1 MLDRI
6 IFCNSRDMIKSVNV
20 AQLKPGMYIHDLN
33 CGWMEHPFALN
44 QFKIASPDQIKN
56 IAAAG
61 LHEVY
66 IDTAKGLD
74 VADAKTV
81 EEVKKQLDAKLV
93 EIATK
98 KPEPAHIHSIAEE
111 MVKAKKA
118 YSDANRIITGMMQDI
133 RLGKQ
138 IETEQAAQVVE
149 QMTNSIFRN
158 KDAMLSL
165 TRLRSKDDYTFQ
177 HSVSVCTLLVS
188 FARAMELDRDTIR
201 EIGVGALLHDVGKM
215 KVPDAVLNKPG
226 KLTDD
231 EFKIMKSHVVHS
243 RLLLENTPGMTRIGI
258 DVAAQH
264 HERFD
269 GSGYPLGL
277 KHDGISLYGQM
288 AAIVDV
294 YDAITADRCYH
305 KGMETSVALRKLVE
319 WSKFHFNEKLVH
331 SFVRSVGIYPVG
343 TLVKLESEKLGIVFE
358 QHEKNL
364 LTPKIHVIYDS
375 KRMSF
380 ITPHD
385 IDLSK
390 PVGNGGGDKI
400 AGYEDPAKWNI
411 DPLKYL

>member
-1 MLDRI
+1 
-6 IFCNSRDMIKSVNV
+6 
-20 AQLKPGMYIHDLN
+20 MYIHDLN

-44 QFKIASPDQIKN
+44 QFKITSTDQINTIK
-56 IAAAG
+56 AHG
-61 LHEVY
+61 MHMVY

-74 VADAKTV
+74 VADAQTV
-81 EEVKKQLDAKLV
+81 QEVKEQLDAKLV
-93 EIATK
+93 EIATRQA
-98 KPEPAHIHSIAEE
+98 EPITHIAVAEE
-111 MVKAKKA
+111 MAKAKVA
-118 YSDANRIITGMMQDI
+118 YNAANKIITGLMQDI

-138 IETEQAAQVVE
+138 IETAQAALVVE

-165 TRLRSKDDYTFQ
+165 TRLRGKDDYTFR

-188 FARAMELDRDTIR
+188 FARALELDRETIQA
-201 EIGVGALLHDVGKM
+201 IGVGALLHDVGKM

-243 RLLLENTPGMTRIGI
+243 RILLEETPGMTPIGI
-258 DVAAQH
+258 AVAAQH

-277 KHDGISLYGQM
+277 KSDAISLYGQM

-319 WSKFHFNEKLVH
+319 WSKFHFSEKLVH

-343 TLVKLESEKLGIVFE
+343 TLVKLESGLLGIIYE

-364 LTPKIHVIYDS
+364 LTPKIRVMYDS
-375 KRMSF
+375 LRNIS
-380 ITPHD
+380 IQPRN
-385 IDLSK
+385 IDLSNPHGK
-390 PVGNGGGDKI
+390 SGGDRI
-400 AGYEDPAKWNI
+400 TGYEDPKKWQI

>member
-1 MLDRI
+1 
-6 IFCNSRDMIKSVNV
+6 MIKTVSIE
-20 AQLKPGMYIHDLN
+20 QLKPGMYIHDLN

-44 QFKIASPDQIKN
+44 QFKIVSPDQIKTIVEN
-56 IAAAG
+56 G
-61 LHEVY
+61 LREVY
-66 IDTAKGLD
+66 IDTDKGLD

-81 EEVKKQLDAKLV
+81 EEVKERLDAQLI
-93 EIATK
+93 EIATQL
-98 KPEPAHIHSIAEE
+98 PEPEQAHVAEE
-111 MVKAKKA
+111 MVKARKA
-118 YSDANRIITGMMQDI
+118 YSAANKIITGMMQDI

-138 IETEQAAQVVE
+138 IETEQAAHVVE

-177 HSVSVCTLLVS
+177 HCVGVCTLLVS
-188 FARAMELDRDTIR
+188 FARAMEFDRDTIQA
-201 EIGVGALLHDVGKM
+201 IGVGALLHDVGKM

-243 RLLLENTPGMTRIGI
+243 RVLLEDTPGMTQIGI

-277 KHDGISLYGQM
+277 KQDGISLYGQM

-305 KGMETSVALRKLVE
+305 KGMETPVALRKLVE

-331 SFVRSVGIYPVG
+331 AFVRSVGIYPVG
-343 TLVKLESEKLGIVFE
+343 TLVKLESEQLGIVIE

-364 LTPKIHVIYDS
+364 LTPRIRVMYDS
-375 KRMSF
+375 KRNN
-380 ITPHD
+380 PVPPRD

-390 PVGNGGGDKI
+390 PDGKGGGDRI
-400 AGYEDPAKWNI
+400 LGYEEPKNWNI
-411 DPLKYL
+411 DPLKYM

>member
-1 MLDRI
+1 
-6 IFCNSRDMIKSVNV
+6 MIKNVSVSK
-20 AQLKPGMYIHDLN
+20 LKPGMYIHDLN
-33 CGWMEHPFALN
+33 CGWMEHPFTLN
-44 QFKIASPDQIKN
+44 QFKISSQEQIKVF
-56 IAAAG
+56 ADAG

-66 IDTAKGLD
+66 IDTDKGLD
-74 VADAKTV
+74 VADAPTIQ
-81 EEVKKQLDAKLV
+81 EVKKELDAKMV
-93 EIATK
+93 EIATE
-98 KPEPAHIHSIAEE
+98 KPEPLKRYAMAEE

-118 YSDANRIITGMMQDI
+118 YSEANRIITNLMQDV

-138 IETEQAAQVVE
+138 IETEQAAAVVE

-165 TRLRSKDDYTFQ
+165 SRLRSKDDYTFQ
-177 HSVSVCTLLVS
+177 HSVGVCTLLVS
-188 FARAMELDRDTIR
+188 FARALGLERQTIQA
-201 EIGVGALLHDVGKM
+201 IGVGALLHDVGKM

-243 RLLLENTPGMTRIGI
+243 RILLEDTPGMTQIGI

-277 KHDGISLYGQM
+277 KGEGISLYGQM

-305 KGMETSVALRKLVE
+305 KGMETPVALRKLVE

-331 SFVRSVGIYPVG
+331 AFVRSVGIYPVG
-343 TLVKLESEKLGIVFE
+343 TLVKLESELLGIVYE

-364 LTPKIHVIYDS
+364 LTPKIRLVYDS
-375 KRMSF
+375 KRKNF
-380 ITPHD
+380 IAPRD
-385 IDLSK
+385 VDLAM
-390 PVGNGGGDKI
+390 PVGKGGGDRI
-400 AGYEDPAKWNI
+400 LGYEDPRNWNI
-411 DPLKYL
+411 DTTKYL

>member
-1 MLDRI
+1 
-6 IFCNSRDMIKSVNV
+6 MIKSVNV
-20 AQLKPGMYIHDLN
+20 SKLKPGMYIHDLN
-33 CGWMEHPFALN
+33 CGWMEHPFTLN
-44 QFKIASPDQIKN
+44 QFKISSPQQIKT
-56 IAAAG
+56 IADAG

-66 IDTAKGLD
+66 IDTDKGLD
-74 VADAKTV
+74 VADAQTIQ
-81 EEVKKQLDAKLV
+81 EVKAELDAKMLD
-93 EIATK
+93 IAAQN
-98 KPEPAHIHSIAEE
+98 PEPEKYHAMAEE

-118 YSDANRIITGMMQDI
+118 YSEANRIITNLMQDV

-138 IETEQAAQVVE
+138 IECEQTAAVVE

-158 KDAMLSL
+158 KDALLSL

-188 FARAMELDRDTIR
+188 FARALELDRPTIQA
-201 EIGVGALLHDVGKM
+201 IGVGALLHDVGKM
-215 KVPDAVLNKPG
+215 KVPDEVLNKPG

-243 RLLLENTPGMTRIGI
+243 RLLLEDNPGMTQIGI

-277 KHDGISLYGQM
+277 KGDGISLYGQM

-305 KGMETSVALRKLVE
+305 KGMETPVALRKLVE

-331 SFVRSVGIYPVG
+331 AFVRSVGIYPVG
-343 TLVKLESEKLGIVFE
+343 TLVKLESELLGIVYE

-364 LTPKIHVIYDS
+364 LTPKIRLIYDA
-375 KRMSF
+375 KRKNF
-380 ITPHD
+380 IAPRD
-385 IDLSK
+385 VDLSK
-390 PVGNGGGDKI
+390 PIGKGGADRI
-400 AGYEDPAKWNI
+400 LGYEDPKVWNI

>member
-1 MLDRI
+1 
-6 IFCNSRDMIKSVNV
+6 MIKSVNV
-20 AQLKPGMYIHDLN
+20 SQLKPGMFIHDLN
-33 CGWMEHPFALN
+33 CAWMEHPFTLN
-44 QFKIASPDQIKN
+44 RFKITSPEQIKE
-56 IAAAG
+56 IVQHG

-66 IDTAKGLD
+66 IDTDKGLD
-74 VADAKTV
+74 VADAKSV
-81 EEVKKQLDAKLV
+81 EEIKRQLDAKLA
-93 EIATK
+93 EIAGQ
-98 KPEPAHIHSIAEE
+98 KPEPQRFSAMAEE

-118 YSDANRIITGMMQDI
+118 YSEANRIITGMMQDI

-138 IETEQAAQVVE
+138 IECEKAAAVVE

-158 KDAMLSL
+158 KDALLSL

-188 FARAMELDRDTIR
+188 FARALELDRDTIR

-215 KVPDAVLNKPG
+215 KVPDAILNKPG

-231 EFKIMKSHVVHS
+231 EFKVMKSHVVHS
-243 RLLLENTPGMTRIGI
+243 RILLEGTPGMTQIGI

-264 HERFD
+264 HERYD

-277 KHDGISLYGQM
+277 KVDGISLYGQM

-294 YDAITADRCYH
+294 YDAITTDRCYH
-305 KGMETSVALRKLVE
+305 KGMETTVALRKLVE

-343 TLVKLESEKLGIVFE
+343 TLVKLESDTLGIVYE

-364 LTPKIHVIYDS
+364 LTPKVRIVYDS
-375 KRMSF
+375 KRGNFLS
-380 ITPHD
+380 PHD
-385 IDLSK
+385 LDLSLPIGK
-390 PVGNGGGDKI
+390 GGSDRI
-400 AGYEDPAKWNI
+400 LSYEDPKNWNI

>member
-1 MLDRI
+1 
-6 IFCNSRDMIKSVNV
+6 MIKNV
-20 AQLKPGMYIHDLN
+20 SIAQLKPGMYIHDLN
-33 CGWMEHPFALN
+33 CGWMEHPFAFN
-44 QFKIASPDQIKN
+44 QFKISTPDQIRT
-56 IAAAG
+56 IVEHG

-66 IDTAKGLD
+66 IDTEKGLD
-74 VADAKTV
+74 VAEAQTAQ
-81 EEVKKQLDAKLV
+81 EVKQQLDAKLV
-93 EIATK
+93 EIATN
-98 KPEPAHIHSIAEE
+98 KPDPVIRCAVAEE
-111 MVKAKKA
+111 MLKAKNA
-118 YSDANRIITGMMQDI
+118 YSAANKIIANLMQDI

-138 IETEQAAQVVE
+138 IETEQAVQVVE
-149 QMTNSIFRN
+149 QMTSSIFRN

-165 TRLRSKDDYTFQ
+165 TRLRAKDDYTFR

-188 FARAMELDRDTIR
+188 FARTLELDRSTIQA
-201 EIGVGALLHDVGKM
+201 IGVGALLHDVGKM
-215 KVPDAVLNKPG
+215 KVPDRVLNKPG

-231 EFKIMKSHVVHS
+231 EFNIMKGHANHS
-243 RLLLENTPGMTRIGI
+243 RVLLEDTRGMTQIGI

-305 KGMETSVALRKLVE
+305 KGMETSLALRKLLE

-331 SFVRSVGIYPVG
+331 AFVRSVGVYPVG
-343 TLVKLESEKLGIVFE
+343 ILVKLESELLGVVYE

-364 LTPKIHVIYDS
+364 LTPKIRVIYDS
-375 KRMSF
+375 KRNNPM
-380 ITPHD
+380 PPRD
-385 IDLSK
+385 LDLSK
-390 PVGNGGGDKI
+390 PVGKGGGDKI
-400 AGYEDPAKWNI
+400 VGYVDPKTWNI

>member
-1 MLDRI
+1 
-6 IFCNSRDMIKSVNV
+6 MIKSVDV

-44 QFKIASPDQIKN
+44 QFKISSPDQIKN
-56 IAAAG
+56 IADAG

-74 VADAKTV
+74 VADAQTA
-81 EEVKKQLDAKLV
+81 EDVKKQLDAKLV
-93 EIATK
+93 EIAAK
-98 KPEPAHIHSIAEE
+98 GPEPAHVHTIAEE

-188 FARAMELDRDTIR
+188 FARALGLDRDTIR

-243 RLLLENTPGMTRIGI
+243 RILLESTPGMTQIGI

-277 KHDGISLYGQM
+277 KQDGISLYGQM

-305 KGMETSVALRKLVE
+305 KGMETPVALRKLVE

-343 TLVKLESEKLGIVFE
+343 TLVKLESEKLAIVFE

-364 LTPKIHVIYDS
+364 LTPNIRVIYDS

-380 ITPHD
+380 IAPHD

-390 PVGNGGGDKI
+390 PLANGGGDKI
-400 AGYEDPAKWNI
+400 LGYEEPTKWNI

>member
-1 MLDRI
+1 
-6 IFCNSRDMIKSVNV
+6 MIKNVSV

-44 QFKIASPDQIKN
+44 QFKIASTDQIKV
-56 IAAAG
+56 IVGHG

-66 IDTAKGLD
+66 IDTEKGLD
-74 VADAKTV
+74 VADAPTLQ
-81 EEVKKQLDAKLV
+81 EVKAQLDAKLV
-93 EIATK
+93 EIAASQ
-98 KPEPAHIHSIAEE
+98 PEPATRYAVAEE

-118 YSDANRIITGMMQDI
+118 YSAANKIITGLMQDI

-138 IETEQAAQVVE
+138 IETAQAAQVVE

-165 TRLRSKDDYTFQ
+165 ARLRGKDDYTFQ
-177 HSVSVCTLLVS
+177 HSVGVCTLLVS
-188 FARAMELDRDTIR
+188 FGHALALDRATIQA
-201 EIGVGALLHDVGKM
+201 IGVGALLHDVGKM

-231 EFKIMKSHVVHS
+231 EFTIMKSHVVHS
-243 RLLLENTPGMTRIGI
+243 RILLEGTPGMTQIGI

-264 HERFD
+264 HERYD

-294 YDAITADRCYH
+294 YDAITTDRCYH
-305 KGMETSVALRKLVE
+305 KGMETPVALRKLVE

-331 SFVRSVGIYPVG
+331 AFVRSVGIYPVG
-343 TLVKLESEKLGIVFE
+343 TLVKLESGLLGIVYE

-364 LTPKIHVIYDS
+364 LTPKIRVMFDS
-375 KRMSF
+375 KRNN
-380 ITPHD
+380 PVPQRD

-390 PVGNGGGDKI
+390 PPAKGGGDRI
-400 AGYEDPAKWNI
+400 LGYEDPKNWNI
-411 DPLKYL
+411 DPMKYL

>member
-1 MLDRI
+1 
-6 IFCNSRDMIKSVNV
+6 MIKSVSTE
-20 AQLKPGMYIHDLN
+20 QLKPGMYIHDLN
-33 CGWMEHPFALN
+33 CGWMEHPFTLN
-44 QFKIASPDQIKN
+44 QFKIVSPDQIKT
-56 IAAAG
+56 IVEAG

-66 IDTAKGLD
+66 IDTDKGLD

-81 EEVKKQLDAKLV
+81 EEVKKQLDAQLV
-93 EIATK
+93 EIATQQ
-98 KPEPAHIHSIAEE
+98 PEPGQVHALAEE

-118 YSDANRIITGMMQDI
+118 YGAAHKIITGLMQDI

-165 TRLRSKDDYTFQ
+165 TRLRGKDDYTFQ
-177 HSVSVCTLLVS
+177 HCVGVCTLLVS
-188 FARAMELDRDTIR
+188 FARAMELDRDTIQA
-201 EIGVGALLHDVGKM
+201 IGVGALLHDVGKM

-243 RLLLENTPGMTRIGI
+243 RILLEDTPGMTQIGI

-277 KHDGISLYGQM
+277 KQDGISLYGQM

-305 KGMETSVALRKLVE
+305 KGMETPVALRKLVE

-343 TLVKLESEKLGIVFE
+343 TLVRLESEQLGIVIG

-364 LTPKIHVIYDS
+364 LTPKIRVMYDS
-375 KRMSF
+375 KRNNP
-380 ITPHD
+380 IPPRD

-390 PVGNGGGDKI
+390 PVGKGGGDRI
-400 AGYEDPAKWNI
+400 LGYEEPKNWNI
-411 DPLKYL
+411 DPLRYL

>member
-1 MLDRI
+1 
-6 IFCNSRDMIKSVNV
+6 MIKNVSVTK
-20 AQLKPGMYIHDLN
+20 LKPGMYIHDLN
-33 CGWMEHPFALN
+33 CGWMEHPFTLN
-44 QFKIASPDQIKN
+44 QFKISSTEQIKV
-56 IAAAG
+56 IAKAG

-66 IDTAKGLD
+66 IDTDKGLD
-74 VADAKTV
+74 VADAQTIQ
-81 EEVKKQLDAKLV
+81 EVKQELDAKMV
-93 EIATK
+93 EIATET
-98 KPEPAHIHSIAEE
+98 PEPGKYHAMAEE

-118 YSDANRIITGMMQDI
+118 YSEANRIITNMMQDI

-138 IETEQAAQVVE
+138 IECEQAAVVVE

-158 KDAMLSL
+158 KDALLSL

-188 FARAMELDRDTIR
+188 FARALELDRTTIQA
-201 EIGVGALLHDVGKM
+201 IGVGALLHDVGKM
-215 KVPDAVLNKPG
+215 KIPDEVLNKPG

-231 EFKIMKSHVVHS
+231 EFKVMKSHVVHS
-243 RLLLENTPGMTRIGI
+243 RILLEDTPGMTQIGI

-269 GSGYPLGL
+269 GSGYPSGL
-277 KHDGISLYGQM
+277 KGEGISLYGQM

-305 KGMETSVALRKLVE
+305 KGMETPVALRKLVE

-331 SFVRSVGIYPVG
+331 AFVRSVGIYPVG
-343 TLVKLESEKLGIVFE
+343 TLVKLESELLGIVFE

-364 LTPKIHVIYDS
+364 LTPKIRLIYDS
-375 KRMSF
+375 KRKNF
-380 ITPHD
+380 IPPRD
-385 IDLSK
+385 VDLSK
-390 PVGNGGGDKI
+390 PVGKGGADRI
-400 AGYEDPAKWNI
+400 LGYEDPKNWNI

>member
-1 MLDRI
+1 
-6 IFCNSRDMIKSVNV
+6 MIKNVSV
-20 AQLKPGMYIHDLN
+20 AKLKPGMYIHDLN
-33 CGWMEHPFALN
+33 CGWMDHPFTLN
-44 QFKIASPDQIKN
+44 QFIISAPEQIKV
-56 IAAAG
+56 IVDAG

-66 IDTAKGLD
+66 IDTDRGLD
-74 VADAKTV
+74 VLDAQTI
-81 EEVKKQLDAKLV
+81 EEVKVELDAKMV
-93 EIATK
+93 EIATE
-98 KPEPAHIHSIAEE
+98 KPEPEQYRAMAEE

-118 YSDANRIITGMMQDI
+118 YTEANRIITNMMQDI

-138 IETEQAAQVVE
+138 IETEQAAVIVE

-158 KDAMLSL
+158 KDALLSL

-188 FARAMELDRDTIR
+188 FGRALGLERDTIQS
-201 EIGVGALLHDVGKM
+201 IGVGALLHDVGKM

-243 RLLLENTPGMTRIGI
+243 RVLLEDTPGMNQIGI

-264 HERFD
+264 HERYD

-277 KHDGISLYGQM
+277 KGDGISLYGQM

-305 KGMETSVALRKLVE
+305 KGMETPVALRKLVE

-331 SFVRSVGIYPVG
+331 AFVRSVGIYPVG
-343 TLVKLESEKLGIVFE
+343 TLVKLESELLGIVYE

-364 LTPKIHVIYDS
+364 LTPKIRLVYDG
-375 KRMSF
+375 KRKNF
-380 ITPHD
+380 ISPRD
-385 IDLSK
+385 VDLAK
-390 PVGNGGGDKI
+390 PVGKGGADRI
-400 AGYEDPAKWNI
+400 MGYEDPKSWNI
-411 DPLKYL
+411 DPMKYL